1 MWLPRWLGK
10 RYSLLYEKFENRVFS
25 FNEAESILAGNTAQ
39 ILSELRR
46 AGAICVFEKKKKRSY
61 RVIEPDLFAFATAT
75 QTDVSQIKQGRYWV
89 YLLELVKALKRRYKN
104 RLMGVGVFGS
114 VARGKARQDSDID
127 VLLIIENLPLS
138 LGARIDDLAV
148 IYVEGEGGGGWEYG
162 DLKKEEQWLKSK
174 GIVVKANFYPLTP
187 EETAKTPPPV
197 ILDAALDLIPL
208 YDPEDILKQ
217 YINRVKLRL
226 LELKAKRVQVDKE
239 GSYYLDLGLK
249 YGEVVEIWPTQTKI
263 WQKPT

>member
-1 MWLPRWLGK
+1 MMWLPRWLGK
-10 RYSLLYEKFENRVFS
+10 RYSLLYERFENRVFS
-25 FNEAESILAGNTAQ
+25 FNEAKSVLVGNTAQ

-46 AGAICVFEKKKKRSY
+46 AGAVCVFEKKRKRSY
-61 RVIEPDLFAFATAT
+61 RVVEPDLFAFATAT
-75 QTDVSQIKQGRYWV
+75 QTDVSQIEQGRYWV

-138 LGARIDDLAV
+138 LGARIDELAV
-148 IYVEGEGGGGWEYG
+148 IFVEGERGGGEDGEF
-162 DLKKEEQWLKSK
+162 KKEEQWLKST
-174 GIVVKANFYPLTP
+174 GIVVKANFYPLAP

-197 ILDAALDLIPL
+197 LLDAALDLIPL

-217 YINRVKLRL
+217 YINGIKLRL

-249 YGEVVEIWPTQTKI
+249 YGDVVEI
-263 WQKPT
+263 